1 MQFRFAT
8 PLGLALLLAPL
19 LLPSRASAEDC
30 TAGSADEKIACL
42 ARTITALETRVGEL
56 HRRLD
61 AKADVK
67 DAIKY
72 YDRIALMNEDMR
84 IYPRCLDN
92 PGPNSRDISAVL
104 VTSCAKTPA
113 QTWMV
118 AKPYHDI
125 PGPAKQ
131 PASGATPAR

>member
-1 MQFRFAT
+1 MPSRFPQPASFA
-8 PLGLALLLAPL
+8 LALAALFVSPAL
-19 LLPSRASAEDC
+19 AEDC
-30 TAGSADEKIACL
+30 AQGSVEEKVACL
-42 ARTITALETRVGEL
+42 TRTLAALETRVGEL
-56 HRRLD
+56 NRRLD
-61 AKADVK
+61 AKADVG
-67 DAIKY
+67 DTIKY

-118 AKPYHDI
+118 IKPYRDI
-125 PGPAKQ
+125 PGVKAKA
-131 PASGATPAR
+131 P